1 MQSPKSLAPFT
12 LGFQWIQLSAI
23 KSDELGLIFQNST
36 VNRLERRAA
45 AETWRSG
52 VLGSSRASLAPGPP
66 APVSRRDKTAANV
79 AATSFGVQPYN
90 SPHQTELVQVTA
102 SLYRTTTS
110 DFRRGPSSQWLLPP
124 PRTTRPQDRTDVQR
138 YPWDRFSCR
147 GQSRGRN

>member
-12 LGFQWIQLSAI
+12 LGFQWIQLTAI
-23 KSDELGLIFQNST
+23 KSDKLGLLFQNST

-52 VLGSSRASLAPGPP
+52 VLGSSRASLAPVP
-66 APVSRRDKTAANV
+66 AAVSRRDKTAANV

-90 SPHQTELVQVTA
+90 SPHQTEVGQVTA
-102 SLYRTTTS
+102 SLYRTTTTS

-124 PRTTRPQDRTDVQR
+124 PRTTRPQDQTDVQR
-138 YPWDRFSCR
+138 CRWDRFSCR
-147 GQSRGRN
+147 GKSRGRN

>member
-52 VLGSSRASLAPGPP
+52 VLGSSRASLAPVP

-90 SPHQTELVQVTA
+90 SPHQKELVQVTA

-124 PRTTRPQDRTDVQR
+124 PRTTRSQDRTDVQR
-138 YPWDRFSCR
+138 CRWARFSC
-147 GQSRGRN
+147 QDKSRGRN